1 MTTKTASVR
10 LEQELYERID
20 SHCVSDGCSRN
31 DFIKNAIES
40 VLNNNKQD
48 DDVEHKP
55 YTDSIGN
62 RWYWNYNS
70 NDWVCEINPK
80 NMRIEP

>member
-10 LEQELYERID
+10 LEQELYDRID
-20 SHCVSDGCSRN
+20 SHCVSEECSRN

-40 VLNNNKQD
+40 KLNKK
-48 DDVEHKP
+48 DDVVDDKKP

-62 RWYWNYNS
+62 RWYWNYNT

-80 NMRIEP
+80 NMRIVD

>member
-10 LEQELYERID
+10 LEQELYDRID
-20 SHCVSDGCSRN
+20 SHCVSEECSRN
-31 DFIKNAIES
+31 DFIKSAIES
-40 VLNNNKQD
+40 ELNKKD
-48 DDVEHKP
+48 DYVEHKP

-80 NMRIEP
+80 NMRIVD